1 MDIDQDPISS
11 KVIGPAIEIHRA
23 LGPGLLESTYEECSA
38 LELMQNGIP
47 HRRQAP
53 LAVSY
58 KGLQL
63 DCSYRLD
70 FIVDEYLIL
79 ELKSVE
85 KLLPA
90 QEAQLLTYLKLSK
103 ARVGLLM
110 NFNVRLLRDGIKRLV
125 L

>member
-1 MDIDQDPISS
+1 
-11 KVIGPAIEIHRA
+11 
-23 LGPGLLESTYEECSA
+23 
-38 LELMQNGIP
+38 
-47 HRRQAP
+47 
-53 LAVSY
+53 
-58 KGLQL
+58 
-63 DCSYRLD
+63 LD